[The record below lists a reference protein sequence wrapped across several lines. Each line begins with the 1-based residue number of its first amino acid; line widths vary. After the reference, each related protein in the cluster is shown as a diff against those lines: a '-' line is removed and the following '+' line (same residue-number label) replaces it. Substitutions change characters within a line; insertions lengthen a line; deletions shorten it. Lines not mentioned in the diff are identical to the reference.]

1 MEFSNFMVGLCE
13 IGKVCGT
20 FCEARMSL
28 KQLTCRLGWQG
39 GMTII
44 LHYVLFVNN
53 NIQISKLQF
62 VSAVRKLL
70 HYLLL

>member
-28 KQLTCRLGWQG
+28 KQLTCRLG
-39 GMTII
+39 
-44 LHYVLFVNN
+44 
-53 NIQISKLQF
+53 
-62 VSAVRKLL
+62 
-70 HYLLL
+70 